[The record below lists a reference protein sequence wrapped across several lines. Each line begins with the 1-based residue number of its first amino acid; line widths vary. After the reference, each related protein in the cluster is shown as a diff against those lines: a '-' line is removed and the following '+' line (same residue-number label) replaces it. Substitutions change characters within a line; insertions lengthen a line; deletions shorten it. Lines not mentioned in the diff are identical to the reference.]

1 MASNS
6 ESPTRSR
13 SRHKQQR
20 NENMEVETNTKE
32 DALERSIEE
41 IRSKMKEKRR
51 KKVQA
56 DLSHSRS
63 RHKNANLVLKATLR
77 QNNRTLA
84 KSLEVSR
91 NEHRHAQND
100 LVELQRERHMLQSI
114 VNRFQGQHDK
124 QRSQIKGVHEVLR
137 KVTSSLMDTV
147 GLLGQAMDMC
157 VIPRHTKD
165 RSLGLIFRTSSLT
178 SDDLSDSETKEDR
191 RSASAETSAPN
202 LSSIPRRIPANK
214 DILNQSTVK
223 NNPEEEI
230 EDLPD
235 IDVPLCFMSDKK
247 APQGKERTRR
257 DTRNISAENQKLSR
271 RTSSLLN
278 PATMAA
284 VATEIEKSVENIRTV
299 LEETGDDGEG
309 SNKKQAPICI
319 DDEETTQDVEMDEVE
334 SDGQS
339 PDRRVTKKRSGRL
352 SLRKESV
359 ASEHGHG
366 EVDEETEDV
375 SSVSKDDAG
384 KRRSGRLSNK
394 RRTYVYP
401 DDDDE
406 DESKEKGDC
415 MELVPED
422 EEIIESSS
430 DRRGSRERSRRLSRN
445 RGTFVKEGDDLKTF
459 GTEDD
464 LMEIEILD
472 DDDDEANDGSKVGNL
487 NQQED
492 NVEEAEAELQQQHKS
507 DTIEPDEGATVII
520 AQSGE
525 KTRKKSKKKKKD
537 KKAKK
542 INKEKNRDLAR
553 ESAGEHAVVGESK
566 DDQNEEKVL
575 LCTIPDDRCERV
587 KDGNSAEKS
596 DYRIVD
602 MELTTA
608 AGGHISVIEG
618 ADSQTK
624 SNENNVTGSTEGS
637 QGSKLGSPS
646 GDGDTSQKT
655 QRSADPCKEKPKSR
669 LPVLM
674 KGKSKTSKLK
684 KSMHKSQSRMG
695 TNKDSIRRRDEK
707 DIQQMT
713 VFDLSIGDSFSHP
726 TPSRLISKPGAATE
740 SNPDEAV
747 NEDNKFHQPTT
758 GRGSEDG
765 LQKIAQTESSH
776 DAEAEDDFSNQEFDT
791 RGKNKK
797 ISREEKHGKI
807 KRKSRKSKSVVTPE
821 AAEPKVRLA
830 EKALLE
836 ELGNIDASYL
846 SDVTNPERKSK
857 IGASLTSRKSSLK
870 DGGESLNDLML
881 KPHHR
886 KSSKRKLSKKSFY
899 FGDDDSVEDPRQSRV
914 DRKSEV
920 RTGELN
926 TSALNASSLN
936 LDNPKPDSA
945 SLLPKT
951 SSSSSNTTTD
961 ILEDLENVLLEV
973 DEPKARASNKTQRR
987 TTILKHS
994 GQSSKGDSKLNV
1006 TFNHDDIC
1014 DFEEVKKDKVSKT
1027 TQNSEIGTT
1036 RISKSKDQKQTSRK
1050 TFVVL
1055 NDIAKTFFGNFDD
1068 FKSKDENEVDGEV
1081 ESVISETQISKE
1093 SENPSSSGGS
1103 RMGDDDVLE
1112 ALGTSSGMSQVDQPD
1127 KPEATKNK
1135 KVVEQKN
1142 KRKVKSGYTDTM
1154 DIMNVDIVAKQ
1165 ASKHMTEPVQPSRLD
1180 DVSRSANEDEVLD
1193 RSTSNTQNNQPD
1205 ESEPTCSRREEEKDE
1220 AKVQKTNKRKTMAD
1234 DDDVLDDN
1242 PSKVARAHVESVPE
1256 VPERRGRRSKAVSYK
1271 EPSINSKL
1279 RQGDPNTFTVYKGL
1293 PGKTSKKDKS
1303 RAPLGNITN

>member
-137 KVTSSLMDTV
+137 KVTCSLMDTV

-178 SDDLSDSETKEDR
+178 SDDLSDSETKEEGG
-191 RSASAETSAPN
+191 SASAKTSAPN

-257 DTRNISAENQKLSR
+257 DTRNISAENQKVSR

-309 SNKKQAPICI
+309 SDKKQATVCI
-319 DDEETTQDVEMDEVE
+319 DDEETTQDIEMDEVE
-334 SDGQS
+334 SGEES

-366 EVDEETEDV
+366 EVDEETGDA
-375 SSVSKDDAG
+375 SSMSKDDAG

-430 DRRGSRERSRRLSRN
+430 DIRGSRERSRRLSRR

-472 DDDDEANDGSKVGNL
+472 DDDDEANVGSKVGNL

-492 NVEEAEAELQQQHKS
+492 NVEEAEAELQQKHKS
-507 DTIEPDEGATVII
+507 DAIEPDEGLPLSLHSQVRRHARK
-520 AQSGE
+520 ARR
-525 KTRKKSKKKKKD
+525 RKKTKTLRRSTKKKTE
-537 KKAKK
+537 
-542 INKEKNRDLAR
+542 IMY
-553 ESAGEHAVVGESK
+553 V
-566 DDQNEEKVL
+566 KVL
-575 LCTIPDDRCERV
+575 LRV
-587 KDGNSAEKS
+587 
-596 DYRIVD
+596 
-602 MELTTA
+602 
-608 AGGHISVIEG
+608 
-618 ADSQTK
+618 
-624 SNENNVTGSTEGS
+624 
-637 QGSKLGSPS
+637 
-646 GDGDTSQKT
+646 
-655 QRSADPCKEKPKSR
+655 
-669 LPVLM
+669 
-674 KGKSKTSKLK
+674 
-684 KSMHKSQSRMG
+684 
-695 TNKDSIRRRDEK
+695 
-707 DIQQMT
+707 
-713 VFDLSIGDSFSHP
+713 
-726 TPSRLISKPGAATE
+726 
-740 SNPDEAV
+740 
-747 NEDNKFHQPTT
+747 
-758 GRGSEDG
+758 
-765 LQKIAQTESSH
+765 
-776 DAEAEDDFSNQEFDT
+776 
-791 RGKNKK
+791 
-797 ISREEKHGKI
+797 
-807 KRKSRKSKSVVTPE
+807 
-821 AAEPKVRLA
+821 
-830 EKALLE
+830 
-836 ELGNIDASYL
+836 
-846 SDVTNPERKSK
+846 
-857 IGASLTSRKSSLK
+857 
-870 DGGESLNDLML
+870 
-881 KPHHR
+881 
-886 KSSKRKLSKKSFY
+886 
-899 FGDDDSVEDPRQSRV
+899 
-914 DRKSEV
+914 
-920 RTGELN
+920 
-926 TSALNASSLN
+926 
-936 LDNPKPDSA
+936 
-945 SLLPKT
+945 
-951 SSSSSNTTTD
+951 
-961 ILEDLENVLLEV
+961 
-973 DEPKARASNKTQRR
+973 
-987 TTILKHS
+987 
-994 GQSSKGDSKLNV
+994 
-1006 TFNHDDIC
+1006 
-1014 DFEEVKKDKVSKT
+1014 
-1027 TQNSEIGTT
+1027 
-1036 RISKSKDQKQTSRK
+1036 
-1050 TFVVL
+1050 
-1055 NDIAKTFFGNFDD
+1055 
-1068 FKSKDENEVDGEV
+1068 
-1081 ESVISETQISKE
+1081 
-1093 SENPSSSGGS
+1093 
-1103 RMGDDDVLE
+1103 
-1112 ALGTSSGMSQVDQPD
+1112 
-1127 KPEATKNK
+1127 
-1135 KVVEQKN
+1135 
-1142 KRKVKSGYTDTM
+1142 
-1154 DIMNVDIVAKQ
+1154 
-1165 ASKHMTEPVQPSRLD
+1165 
-1180 DVSRSANEDEVLD
+1180 
-1193 RSTSNTQNNQPD
+1193 
-1205 ESEPTCSRREEEKDE
+1205 
-1220 AKVQKTNKRKTMAD
+1220 
-1234 DDDVLDDN
+1234 
-1242 PSKVARAHVESVPE
+1242 
-1256 VPERRGRRSKAVSYK
+1256 
-1271 EPSINSKL
+1271 
-1279 RQGDPNTFTVYKGL
+1279 
-1293 PGKTSKKDKS
+1293 
-1303 RAPLGNITN
+1303 